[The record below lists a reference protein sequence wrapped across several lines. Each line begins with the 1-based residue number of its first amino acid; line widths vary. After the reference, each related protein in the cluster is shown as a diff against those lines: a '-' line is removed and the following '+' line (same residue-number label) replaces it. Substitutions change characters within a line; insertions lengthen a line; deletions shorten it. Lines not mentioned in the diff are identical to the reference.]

1 MNLIFNGYRKCAD
14 TIACC
19 ETLEQLSD
27 TTSMVESYVDLMYVF
42 KKKHIISRYE
52 YKTYCLPYF
61 DALAQIIL
69 NKHREL
75 QSIAEQ
81 NDELDKQSQSAF
93 AQLCAQHDFSH
104 SFETIKVKGFYHEED
119 IDIDGD

>member
-1 MNLIFNGYRKCAD
+1 MNLIFNGYRKCTD
-14 TIACC
+14 TITCC
-19 ETLEQLSD
+19 ETLEQLSGAA
-27 TTSMVESYVDLMYVF
+27 SMVENYADLMHMF
-42 KKKHIISRYE
+42 RKKRIISRY
-52 YKTYCLPYF
+52 KFKAYCLPYF
-61 DALAQIIL
+61 DALAQILL
-69 NKHREL
+69 NKHHEL

-93 AQLCAQHDFSH
+93 TQLCAQHDFSH